1 MADNHGQSNDPN
13 TGKLTGN
20 QIIQQARGNLI
31 KRNDSRVLARGELFI
46 QTVNLLQENVVATRE
61 EVAPAGVDSSKR
73 KYRIYD
79 LGTKSY
85 INTFFEGDLFAG
97 SGRYGEVWSLGSGG
111 ALKWGGVIGFDSTVS
126 DPWEALKE
134 KGKTK
139 PNFIFMYV
147 GTRPISKSTSP
158 DGLKASD
165 KSIETLTDTTIKNRE
180 PGTRGEEP
188 VDVESRYVGHSSTE
202 AAEIINPG
210 DLFFYSPVYDE
221 NVVIHLSHST
231 DALTKINQFALVS
244 NSMKAYFKEKL
255 GELGEDGTRF
265 ATLKDFLDGPA
276 RRFQSM
282 IGNEGWNAVTITAV
296 EENEPEDEA
305 SHIIGCTN
313 ITPEDFAEDFD
324 GAIHYIPFT
333 NGRHRVPFVAGET
346 TDQQWI
352 GEKRLHEGD
361 LILTIPAEGGGVK
374 YSVISLY
381 GGLLD
386 MLSAKNL
393 NFHRADAYADSV
405 WNQKNATKDYD
416 ETDEEFKANLENTIT
431 DYILRLFE
439 TKVDIDP
446 YTKKI
451 ISSQL
456 PDFLLGAPK
465 YMGAIN
471 EVNPLDSII
480 TAIKDGEDPEELNAH
495 DVAKSWS
502 EKFANIDRNDD
513 NETSDKDSNESEGAN
528 PDDDNY
534 DTRLQAGCYWI
545 WNAGHFVIDELGDYF
560 NLQSKDDFDED
571 SVDPETGDNLSGDK
585 KVGEFVHAL
594 ENGDWIVYNGANKKF
609 DILDNSSTFVGIIMD
624 GVKLSGTPE
633 FKDYQRDINEKNW
646 DGEAVAAIG
655 TKAPHE
661 VKLDPQD
668 THNLEF
674 RSPNAVLF
682 KEDGASGKAFVDDNH
697 LPVIS
702 DKGTAKNSRIEL
714 TKNHAGLKL
723 PKTEK
728 EDATPAL
735 DSIEFLFSKYINEG
749 VTEYSLTNAGGEA
762 LNVSM
767 FGENKPDSYVKHGFG
782 KKSGQLASTTSNTVL
797 DFQEFKFS
805 QKSELE
811 DGVGKYSFEILG
823 EKAPVLELPTHSGV
837 LATET
842 YVDSGFVVVKKII
855 EDLYNEIMNQTTSG
869 RIDWLQTL
877 VPADTPTGKK
887 IYDSRV
893 NQILSRSSDILDKE
907 NPYDGSVN
915 SLSFGFYLVKAFDDA
930 HEEVLNNLSLYTKVT
945 VKKELDES
953 DGPIE
958 LKIGDITYNPSHL
971 PVGGKVNNVL
981 PNHSGTLL
989 NNNSVIDGGEW
1000 L

>member
-20 QIIQQARGNLI
+20 QIIQQARGHLV

-46 QTVNLLQENVVATRE
+46 QTVDALSGTGTHSIVTGNLVKPENVATGKNRM
-61 EVAPAGVDSSKR
+61 
-73 KYRIYD
+73 YD
-79 LGTKSY
+79 LGTKSF
-85 INTFFEGDLFAG
+85 INTYFEGDLFAG
-97 SGRYGEVWSLGSGG
+97 SGKYGEVWSLGSGG
-111 ALKWGGVIGFDSTVS
+111 ALKWGGVTGASSWD
-126 DPWEALKE
+126 ALKSL
-134 KGKTK
+134 GKTR
-139 PNFIFMYV
+139 PNYIFMYV
-147 GTRPISKSTSP
+147 GARPIESP
-158 DGLKASD
+158 ANDGQRASD
-165 KSIETLTDTTIKNRE
+165 GSISTLNKSNIKGRE
-180 PGTRGEEP
+180 PGTREEAS
-188 VDVESRYVGHSSTE
+188 VDVESRYVGHDPAEST
-202 AAEIINPG
+202 EIINPG

-244 NSMKAYFKEKL
+244 NSMKAYFKDKL

-282 IGNEGWNAVTITAV
+282 IGDEGWNAVTITAV
-296 EENEPEDEA
+296 EENDSEDEVN
-305 SHIIGCTN
+305 HIIGCAN
-313 ITPEDFAEDFD
+313 ITPNDFADTDFD

-333 NGRHRVPFVAGET
+333 NGRHRVPFVAGEA
-346 TDQQWI
+346 TDQQWT

-361 LILTIPAEGGGVK
+361 LILTIPVEGGGVK

-405 WNQKNATKDYD
+405 WNQENATKDYD

-465 YMGAIN
+465 YMGAID
-471 EVNPLDSII
+471 EVNPLDDII
-480 TAIKDGEDPEELNAH
+480 NAIKAGEDPEKVNAH
-495 DVAKSWS
+495 DVAKEWS
-502 EKFANIDRNDD
+502 EKFANIDKNDD
-513 NETSDKDSNESEGAN
+513 DETSDKGSENEEKD
-528 PDDDNY
+528 PTDDNY

-545 WNAGHFVIDELGDYF
+545 WNAGHLVIDDLGDYF
-560 NLQSKDDFDED
+560 NLQNKDDFDED
-571 SVDPETGDNLSGDK
+571 AVDPETGDNLSGDK

-594 ENGDWIVYNGANKKF
+594 ENGDWIMYNGANKKF

-633 FKDYQRDINEKNW
+633 FKDYQRTINEKDW
-646 DGEAVAAIG
+646 DGKAVAATG

-668 THNLEF
+668 THDLEF

-682 KEDGASGKAFVDDNH
+682 KEDGASGEAFVDDNH

-723 PKTEK
+723 PKTGK
-728 EDATPAL
+728 EDASPAL

-749 VTEYSLTNAGGEA
+749 VTEYSLTNAGSDD
-762 LNVSM
+762 LNIVM
-767 FGENKPDSYVKHGFG
+767 FGENNPGDSYVKHGFG
-782 KKSGQLASTTSNTVL
+782 KKADQLASTTSNTVL
-797 DFQEFKFS
+797 DFQEFKFTQES
-805 QKSELE
+805 DRDTK
-811 DGVGKYSFEILG
+811 GVGKYRFEILG
-823 EKAPVLELPTHSGV
+823 EKAPVLELPTYSGV

-855 EDLYNEIMNQTTSG
+855 EDLYDEIMKQTTSG

-887 IYDSRV
+887 IYDSRIK
-893 NQILSRSSDILDKE
+893 QILTRGDDENDRSA
-907 NPYDGSVN
+907 VN

-953 DGPIE
+953 DGPID
-958 LKIGDITYNPSHL
+958 LKIGDTTYNPSHL
-971 PVGGKVNNVL
+971 PVGGSVNNVL
-981 PNHSGTLL
+981 PNHGGILL

>member
-1 MADNHGQSNDPN
+1 MADNHGQSKDPN
-13 TGKLTGN
+13 TEKLTGS

-126 DPWEALKE
+126 NPWEALKE

-147 GTRPISKSTSP
+147 GTRPISKSTDS

-165 KSIETLTDTTIKNRE
+165 KSIETLTDTTIKNRD
-180 PGTRGEEP
+180 PGTRGEDS
-188 VDVESRYVGHSSTE
+188 VDVESRYVGHSSSE
-202 AAEIINPG
+202 ADEIINPG

-244 NSMKAYFKEKL
+244 NSMKKYFTDL
-255 GELGEDGTRF
+255 FGTDPSDARI

-276 RRFQSM
+276 RRFQSL
-282 IGNEGWNAVTITAV
+282 IGTEGWNAITITEV
-296 EENEPEDEA
+296 ETNASADEVA
-305 SHIIGCTN
+305 HIVGCEE
-313 ITPEDFAEDFD
+313 ITPENFANTDFD

-352 GEKRLHEGD
+352 DEKRLHEGD
-361 LILTIPAEGGGVK
+361 LILTIPADDGGVK

-393 NFHRADAYADSV
+393 DYKRADDYAEAI
-405 WNQKNATKDYD
+405 WNNESAVADKYS
-416 ETDEEFKANLENTIT
+416 TDTAFKADLNNIVT
-431 DYILRLFE
+431 DYIKRLFL

-446 YTKKI
+446 STGKI

-465 YMGAIN
+465 YMSTIN
-471 EVNPLDSII
+471 NSDILA
-480 TAIKDGEDPEELNAH
+480 AIKVAIEDEDETTEPEQKTAH
-495 DVAKSWS
+495 DLALAWTEAFK
-502 EKFANIDRNDD
+502 NIDTNVDEED
-513 NETSDKDSNESEGAN
+513 TDEAESEAN
-528 PDDDNY
+528 TAY
-534 DTRLQAGCYWI
+534 DTKLQAGCYWI
-545 WNAGHFVIDELGDYF
+545 WNAGHLVIDNLGDYF
-560 NLQSKDDFDED
+560 NLTKNKDDHDPNLTNED
-571 SVDPETGDNLSGDK
+571 GKE
-585 KVGEFVHAL
+585 GEWVHSL
-594 ENGDWIVYNGANKKF
+594 ENGDWIIYNGKDKKF
-609 DILDNSSTFVGIIMD
+609 DVLDNSSSFIGILMD
-624 GVKLSGTPE
+624 GVKIAGIPE
-633 FKDYQRDINEKNW
+633 FKDVQRDIIETDW
-646 DGEAVAAIG
+646 DGKPVEALDDE
-655 TKAPHE
+655 APHE
-661 VKLDPQD
+661 VKLTP
-668 THNLEF
+668 TSSSLEF
-674 RSPNAVLF
+674 SNPNSVVF
-682 KEDGASGKAFVDDNH
+682 KKDGESGEAFVHDSH
-697 LPVIS
+697 IPVIS
-702 DKGTAKNSRIEL
+702 EKGTAKDSRIEL
-714 TKNHAGLKL
+714 TKMHAGLKL
-723 PKTEK
+723 PKTANA
-728 EDATPAL
+728 DANPAL
-735 DSIEFLFSKYINEG
+735 DSIEFLFSNYING
-749 VTEYSLTNAGGEA
+749 PIAEYSIANNPAGGVA
-762 LNVSM
+762 LNEK
-767 FGENKPDSYVKHGFG
+767 FFENNDDHHYVLHGFG
-782 KKSGQLASTTSNTVL
+782 RKPSTTNISSTVL
-797 DFQEFKFS
+797 DFQEFTFS
-805 QKSELE
+805 QEL
-811 DGVGKYSFEILG
+811 DRDTNGVGKYSFEILG

-855 EDLYNEIMNQTTSG
+855 EDLYDEIMKQTTSG

-893 NQILSRSSDILDKE
+893 NQILTRGEVE
-907 NPYDGSVN
+907 NDNSAVN
-915 SLSFGFYLVKAFDDA
+915 ALSFGFYLVKAFDDD
-930 HEEVLNNLSLYTKVT
+930 HEKVLNNLSLYTKVT
-945 VKKELDES
+945 VKKDLDES
-953 DGPIE
+953 DGPID
-958 LKIGDITYNPSHL
+958 LTIGDTTYNPSHL
-971 PVGGKVNNVL
+971 PVGGSVNNVL

>member
-1 MADNHGQSNDPN
+1 MADNHGQSKDPN
-13 TGKLTGN
+13 TGKLTGD
-20 QIIQQARGNLI
+20 QIIQQARGHLV
-31 KRNDSRVLARGELFI
+31 KRNESRVLARGELFI
-46 QTVNLLQENVVATRE
+46 QTVDALSDTGTHNIVTGNIVKPENVATGKNRM
-61 EVAPAGVDSSKR
+61 
-73 KYRIYD
+73 YD
-79 LGTKSY
+79 LGTKSF
-85 INTFFEGDLFAG
+85 INTYFEGDLFAG

-111 ALKWGGVIGFDSTVS
+111 ALKWGGVTGASS
-126 DPWEALKE
+126 WENLKSL
-134 KGKTK
+134 GKTR
-139 PNFIFMYV
+139 PNYIFMYV
-147 GTRPISKSTSP
+147 GARPIENP
-158 DGLKASD
+158 ANNGQRASD
-165 KSIETLTDTTIKNRE
+165 SSIATLNENNIKGRE
-180 PGTRGEEP
+180 PGTREEES
-188 VDVESRYVGHSSTE
+188 VDVESRYVGYDSNESTE
-202 AAEIINPG
+202 VINPG

-282 IGNEGWNAVTITAV
+282 IGDEGWNAVTITAV
-296 EENEPEDEA
+296 EENDTEDEA
-305 SHIIGCTN
+305 NHIIGCAN
-313 ITPEDFAEDFD
+313 VTPGDFAEDFD

-346 TDQQWI
+346 ADQQWI

-405 WNQKNATKDYD
+405 WNQENATKDYD

-465 YMGAIN
+465 YMGAIDHFD
-471 EVNPLDSII
+471 PLDGII
-480 TAIKDGEDPEELNAH
+480 TAIKTGEAPEESNAH
-495 DVAKSWS
+495 DVAKEWS

-513 NETSDKDSNESEGAN
+513 DETSDNGSESEEKDPTDN
-528 PDDDNY
+528 NY

-560 NLQSKDDFDED
+560 NLHDKDDFDED
-571 SVDPETGDNLSGDK
+571 DGTQAVDSEESDDK
-585 KVGEFVHAL
+585 AGAFVHAL

-633 FKDYQRDINEKNW
+633 FKDYQRDINEKDW
-646 DGEAVAAIG
+646 DGKAVAATG

-682 KEDGASGKAFVDDNH
+682 KEDGASGEAFVHDNH

-702 DKGTAKNSRIEL
+702 DKGTAKDSRIEL

-723 PKTEK
+723 PATEK
-728 EDATPAL
+728 ADANPAL
-735 DSIEFLFSKYINEG
+735 DSIEFLFSKYINDPIAAY
-749 VTEYSLTNAGGEA
+749 VANNPAGGVE
-762 LNVSM
+762 LNEK
-767 FGENKPDSYVKHGFG
+767 FFENNDEFHYVLHGFG
-782 KKSGQLASTTSNTVL
+782 QKSGTTSISSTVL
-797 DFQEFKFS
+797 DFQEFTFS
-805 QKSELE
+805 QKS
-811 DGVGKYSFEILG
+811 DRDDNGVGKYSFEILG

-837 LATET
+837 LATER
-842 YVDSGFVVVKKII
+842 YVDSGFVIVKKII
-855 EDLYNEIMNQTTSG
+855 EDLYDEIMKQTTSG

-893 NQILSRSSDILDKE
+893 NQILTRGEVE
-907 NPYDGSVN
+907 NDANAVN
-915 SLSFGFYLVKAFDDA
+915 ALSFGFYLVKAFDDD
-930 HEEVLNNLSLYTKVT
+930 HEKVLNNLSLYTKVT

-953 DGPIE
+953 DGPID
-958 LKIGDITYNPSHL
+958 LTIGDTTYNPSHL
-971 PVGGKVNNVL
+971 PVGGSVNNVL

>member
-1 MADNHGQSNDPN
+1 MADNHGQSKDPN
-13 TGKLTGN
+13 TEKLTGS

-46 QTVNLLQENVVATRE
+46 QTVNLLQENVVVTHE
-61 EVAPAGVDSSKR
+61 EVAPAGLDSSKR

-126 DPWEALKE
+126 NPWEALKE

-147 GTRPISKSTSP
+147 GTRPISKSDSP
-158 DGLKASD
+158 AGLKASD

-180 PGTRGEEP
+180 PGTRGEDS
-188 VDVESRYVGHSSTE
+188 VDVESRYVGHNSTE
-202 AAEIINPG
+202 ADEIINPG

-244 NSMKAYFKEKL
+244 NSMKKHFTDLFGSEPSDA
-255 GELGEDGTRF
+255 RI

-276 RRFQSM
+276 RRFQSLM
-282 IGNEGWNAVTITAV
+282 GTEGWNAVTITEVKTNA
-296 EENEPEDEA
+296 EDDEA
-305 SHIIGCTN
+305 AHIVGCEA
-313 ITPEDFAEDFD
+313 ITPESFKDTDFD

-333 NGRHRVPFVAGET
+333 NGRHRVPFDDGTDRYTTGEY
-346 TDQQWI
+346 
-352 GEKRLHEGD
+352 RLHEGD
-361 LILTIPAEGGGVK
+361 LILSIPAEGGGVT

-381 GGLLD
+381 GKLLD

-393 NFHRADAYADSV
+393 DYKRADDYAEAI
-405 WNQKNATKDYD
+405 WNNAAAVADKYN
-416 ETDEEFKANLENTIT
+416 TDADFKADLNNVIT
-431 DYILRLFE
+431 DYIKRLFL

-446 YTKKI
+446 STGKI

-465 YMGAIN
+465 YMSTINDPDILAAIK
-471 EVNPLDSII
+471 
-480 TAIKDGEDPEELNAH
+480 TAIEDGDETTEPVQKTAH
-495 DVAKSWS
+495 DLALAWTEAFK
-502 EKFANIDRNDD
+502 NIDTNVDTE
-513 NETSDKDSNESEGAN
+513 ETDDKDAEATTA
-528 PDDDNY
+528 Y
-534 DTRLQAGCYWI
+534 DTKLQAGCYWI
-545 WNAGHFVIDELGDYF
+545 WNAGHLVIDNLGDYF
-560 NLQSKDDFDED
+560 NLTKNKDDHDPNLTNED
-571 SVDPETGDNLSGDK
+571 GKE
-585 KVGEFVHAL
+585 GEWVHSL
-594 ENGDWIVYNGANKKF
+594 ENGDWIIYNGKDKKF
-609 DILDNSSTFVGIIMD
+609 DVLDNSSSFIGILMD
-624 GVKLSGTPE
+624 GVKIAGTPE
-633 FKDYQRDINEKNW
+633 FKDYQRTINEKDW
-646 DGEAVAAIG
+646 DGKSVEAEG
-655 TKAPHE
+655 DEAPHE
-661 VKLDPQD
+661 VKLTP
-668 THNLEF
+668 TPSSLEF
-674 RSPNAVLF
+674 SNPNSVIF
-682 KEDGASGKAFVDDNH
+682 KKDGESGDAFVDDGH

-702 DKGTAKNSRIEL
+702 GKGTAKNSRIEL

-723 PKTEK
+723 PKTGK
-728 EDATPAL
+728 EDASPAL
-735 DSIEFLFSKYINEG
+735 DSIEFLFSKYINDPIA
-749 VTEYSLTNAGGEA
+749 EYSLTNAGGVA
-762 LNVSM
+762 LNEKF
-767 FGENKPDSYVKHGFG
+767 FGNNDEYHYLLHGFG
-782 KKSGQLASTTSNTVL
+782 QKPSTTSVSSTVL
-797 DFQEFKFS
+797 DFQEFKFTQES
-805 QKSELE
+805 
-811 DGVGKYSFEILG
+811 DRDTNGVGKYSFEILG

-855 EDLYNEIMNQTTSG
+855 EDLYDEIMKQTTSG

-893 NQILSRSSDILDKE
+893 KQILTRGTDE
-907 NPYDGSVN
+907 NDPSAVN
-915 SLSFGFYLVKAFDDA
+915 SLGFGFYLVKAFDDD
-930 HEEVLNNLSLYTKVT
+930 HKEVLNNQSLYTKVV

-953 DGPIE
+953 DGPIN
-958 LKIGDITYNPSHL
+958 LTIGDTTYNPSKL
-971 PVGGKVNNVL
+971 PVGGKVENVL
-981 PNHSGTLL
+981 PNHGGTLL